1 MIWPFPRA
9 DFFSFRRRFE
19 CGCTSCLWES
29 DWGNARSLKHW
40 CSGVQWPG
48 VSAETLDSMGP
59 FTPAN
64 LHANVQDTGVCSFS
78 GIRGTDSDLKPLT
91 EFFAP
96 FVSMRTQLQY
106 HSDLLER
113 MMDRCI
119 HNTCSCRT
127 PKKSAQHIPFHVPS
141 CLCAISLKNTCPS
154 QSQAPVTQVKID
166 LQSPKK
172 GALYSLILTLA
183 WHWRINDIKALLA
196 AFLSFSGC

>member
-9 DFFSFRRRFE
+9 DFFSFRGRFE

-59 FTPAN
+59 FIYTSKLACKCTR
-64 LHANVQDTGVCSFS
+64 HREYSFS
-78 GIRGTDSDLKPLT
+78 GIRDTDSDLKPLT

-96 FVSMRTQLQY
+96 FVSMRMQLQY

-113 MMDRCI
+113 MMDRCV

-127 PKKSAQHIPFHVPS
+127 PKKSTQHIRFHVLS

-154 QSQAPVTQVKID
+154 QVKIEPH
-166 LQSPKK
+166 SH
-172 GALYSLILTLA
+172 IA
-183 WHWRINDIKALLA
+183 WHWRINDINGILA